1 MEESSLRREKR
12 KLSVPLHELRHQ
24 IIVVGLGNLTAVEV
38 PGLRLHL
45 VGKLIH
51 ENLAVDLRS
60 VHGGTSFKQQIG
72 FFRSALEQQI
82 DLASHQSLLLLSA
95 DLLLD
100 SHQMF
105 APALD
110 LALPDLILEMISAG
124 TF

>member
-1 MEESSLRREKR
+1 MEERACGGKNGSR
-12 KLSVPLHELRHQ
+12 SVPLHDLRHQ
-24 IIVVGLGNLTAVEV
+24 IVVVSLGNLTAVEV
-38 PGLRLHL
+38 SGLRLHF

-60 VHGGTSFKQQIG
+60 VHGGTSFQQQIG

-105 APALD
+105 PPTLD
-110 LALPDLILEMISAG
+110 LAGEADNK
-124 TF
+124 